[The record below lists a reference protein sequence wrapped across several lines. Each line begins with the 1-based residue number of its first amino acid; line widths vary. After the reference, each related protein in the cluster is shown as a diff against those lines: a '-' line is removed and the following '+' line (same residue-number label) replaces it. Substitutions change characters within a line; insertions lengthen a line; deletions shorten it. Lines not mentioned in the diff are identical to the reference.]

1 MILSYL
7 LINSPNYSGGYMYII
22 TYTGIKHKYI
32 MMLQHCTEE
41 SPRHSLSEGCKCQV
55 FNVFY
60 FAPLYF
66 TQLLLSAAAVMMV
79 AMVPDDNAKC
89 DGYSGDSC
97 TSFECECKRGFEEID
112 ITTDGQATTVCIGMK

>member
-1 MILSYL
+1 
-7 LINSPNYSGGYMYII
+7 
-22 TYTGIKHKYI
+22 

-41 SPRHSLSEGCKCQV
+41 SPQHSLSEGWKCEV
-55 FNVFY
+55 FNVLY

>member
-1 MILSYL
+1 
-7 LINSPNYSGGYMYII
+7 
-22 TYTGIKHKYI
+22 
-32 MMLQHCTEE
+32 
-41 SPRHSLSEGCKCQV
+41 
-55 FNVFY
+55 
-60 FAPLYF
+60 
-66 TQLLLSAAAVMMV
+66 MMV